1 MKWVRNHNFRVQY
14 ELLARPHNKPPN
26 PKTPNFS
33 QVGSKLRVHP
43 SRSKLTQQ
51 EKITSQYLTPGPAP
65 WRRSSKRDTWG
76 TCPNMT
82 QHPENIYVPKVM
94 MGLWLMSPSH
104 PIPPARRSK
113 TMTLA
118 TVMLTCMMRQQRKRS
133 YHLNR
138 ARTANMW
145 VPRSM

>member
-1 MKWVRNHNFRVQY
+1 MDFLIMLY

-26 PKTPNFS
+26 PKTPTIS
-33 QVGSKLRVHP
+33 RVGSKNQVLPRKP
-43 SRSKLTQQ
+43 RATGKG
-51 EKITSQYLTPGPAP
+51 KKPPQYLTPSPAL

-82 QHPENIYVPKVM
+82 QHQENIYVPKVM
-94 MGLWLMSPSH
+94 VETWLMSPSQ

-118 TVMLTCMMRQQRKRS
+118 TVMLTCTMRQQRKRNN
-133 YHLNR
+133 HPNR